1 MSIIKPKR
9 GTGSPAGSIDT
20 NEIAMDTAA
29 QVLYVSTD
37 GSDAIQLA
45 DDSRNYLENV
55 SYFLADFNAGGY
67 PQTAVLGNNKI
78 STYGAQN
85 ASIEIKTGQFAAG
98 ANKGPVKID
107 ATKLDMD
114 SNPIDNIDS
123 TTFVSGVN
131 PTIKWANDYN
141 SNAAQTVED
150 NGGSEQ
156 ENAVW
161 YKWDNQYLGQ
171 FSFKK
176 RSAGNHQFRLATFD
190 QGIGNWSILR
200 HEKYVSGVSD
210 GYTVLSNGGNNGE
223 LSMTEDKCDLSYRL
237 DIFNGR
243 TNSGSGLSPHALFCQ
258 TDMSQDATL
267 DIMNSATFNT
277 VYGTQTKRNGMQNSI
292 SFGIE
297 NDADGYEQVGR
308 ISAVYDSNGLENKLR
323 MQSNNE
329 AGTGAN
335 TLEGGS
341 VVGSGNGKANIT
353 CLSFNTNVPVKLP
366 EYTVAQ
372 LGSLN
377 SQNGMQVYCTDGDA
391 GSPCLAVYD
400 GLGWKRVALGAAV
413 STT

>member
-1 MSIIKPKR
+1 MFCAPNNVR
-9 GTGSPAGSIDT
+9 LNRPYYGG
-20 NEIAMDTAA
+20 
-29 QVLYVSTD
+29 L
-37 GSDAIQLA
+37 QLN
-45 DDSRNYLENV
+45 S
-55 SYFLADFNAGGY
+55 
-67 PQTAVLGNNKI
+67 NNKI

-114 SNPIDNIDS
+114 SNPIDLIDS
-123 TTFVSGVN
+123 TTFVNGTN
-131 PTIKWANDYN
+131 PTIKFSNDYN

-171 FSFKK
+171 FMFKK
-176 RSAGNHQFRLATFD
+176 RSAGNHQFRLATYD
-190 QGIGNWSILR
+190 QGIGNWSIIR

-223 LSMTEDKCDLSYRL
+223 LTMTQDKCDLSYRL

-243 TNSGSGLSPHALFCQ
+243 TNSGTGLSPHALFCQ

-277 VYGTQTKRNGMQNSI
+277 TYGTQTKRNGMQNSI

-308 ISAVYDSNGLENKLR
+308 ISAVYDSNGLDNKLR
-323 MQSNNE
+323 LQSNNE

-372 LGSLN
+372 LGTLN
-377 SQNGMQVYCTDGDA
+377 SQNGMQVYCSDGDA

-400 GLGWKRVALGAAV
+400 
-413 STT
+413 